1 MWPGK
6 EMWRERKDF
15 DTDSAP
21 KCLDWQ
27 PTVDGAAIGGGIRRI
42 NPYSSPEIAEE
53 MRQAC
58 LRAVESFNTRLEE
71 VCTRNMIER
80 VLVDTSRDMGELF
93 VDYLNQRSLLN
104 RGR

>member
-1 MWPGK
+1 MIKFVGLEIP
-6 EMWRERKDF
+6 EELL
-15 DTDSAP
+15 A
-21 KCLDWQ
+21 Q
-27 PTVDGAAIGGGIRRI
+27 P
-42 NPYSSPEIAEE
+42 EE
-53 MRQAC
+53 MRDAY

-71 VCTRNMIER
+71 VCTPNMVEH